1 MYNKN
6 LNKMTQEQL
15 RMQMLAGIITE
26 GQYKAK
32 LNEVTVGEFPQYLV
46 NLLNTDKGVMEQLAI
61 ALNIMDDD
69 LSPEFKLEGKF
80 ITGNGLLISDDE
92 SAINRQAN
100 RMETDYDSIELN
112 TPEVGNIELYY
123 IWDPNF

>member
-1 MYNKN
+1 
-6 LNKMTQEQL
+6 MTQEQL